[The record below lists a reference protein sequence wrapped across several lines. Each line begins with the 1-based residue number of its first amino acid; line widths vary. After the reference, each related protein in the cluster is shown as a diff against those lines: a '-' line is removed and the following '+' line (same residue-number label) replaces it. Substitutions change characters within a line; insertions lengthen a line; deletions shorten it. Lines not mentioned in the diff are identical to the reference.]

1 MAPEN
6 VTKDYETLR
15 EDIKKLRSDLSALAD
30 ALVISG
36 KQRAQATKESAVDE
50 ARRRLE
56 QISSQTHA
64 VCDRGREA
72 VETVERQVAEHL
84 CKSLTIVFGT
94 GLLVGMVL
102 TWILG
107 RR

>member
-15 EDIKKLRSDLSALAD
+15 EDMKKLRSDVSALAD
-30 ALVISG
+30 ALVSSG
-36 KQRAQATKESAVDE
+36 KKHAQATKESAVDE

-72 VETVERQVAEHL
+72 VDTVERQVAAHP

-94 GLLVGMVL
+94 GLLVGLVL
-102 TWILG
+102 NWILG